1 MKKKNVL
8 IITSVLALSLVFSGC
23 SKKEDPVSEAPVAT
37 EVPAPE
43 EAVSEEMREEAP
55 GEVYFTLEELSAFNG
70 KNGQLAYIAVDGIVY
85 DVTDLPAWKDG
96 GHNGFE
102 AGQDLTEAIKSQS
115 PHGVSKLETLPI
127 VGRLK

>member
-1 MKKKNVL
+1 MNL
-8 IITSVLALSLVFSGC
+8 FDFLNA
-23 SKKEDPVSEAPVAT
+23 
-37 EVPAPE
+37 
-43 EAVSEEMREEAP
+43 
-55 GEVYFTLEELSAFNG
+55 EVYFTLEELSAFNG

>member
-1 MKKKNVL
+1 M
-8 IITSVLALSLVFSGC
+8 ITSILALSLVLSGC
-23 SKKEDPVSEAPVAT
+23 SKKEDPVSETPVTT
-37 EVPAPE
+37 EALAPE
-43 EAVSEEMREEAP
+43 EAASEGMREEAP

-70 KNGQLAYIAVDGIVY
+70 KNGQLAYIAVDGVVY